1 MPRIHFLEPFFS
13 LDKKV
18 AFLLLCLL
26 AFLLLFIKI
35 SFIENETAAFEFLAD
50 RPEGGILQ
58 TINALKLLTIPVV
71 YAWKFLVIGFVVWIG
86 CFMFGY
92 RVTYWQAWGVV
103 IIAEYIFLVP
113 ELLKIGYYLFLET
126 DPSYYSIRGFYPLS
140 LMNFFDYETLDKRYA
155 YPLRALNLFEPLY
168 WWLLAEGIHF
178 YARKSKKTA
187 WLIVGGSYILLFLA
201 WLLFY
206 IVVYK

>member
-1 MPRIHFLEPFFS
+1 M
-13 LDKKV
+13 
-18 AFLLLCLL
+18 LLCLL

-50 RPEGGILQ
+50 RPGGGILHAL
-58 TINALKLLTIPVV
+58 NALKLLTLPVV
-71 YAWKFLVIGFVVWIG
+71 YAWKFTVIGFVIWVG

-92 RVTYWQAWGVV
+92 RVTYGQAWGVAV
-103 IIAEYIFLVP
+103 MAEYVFLVP
-113 ELLKIGYYLFLET
+113 EVLKIGYYLFIET

-140 LMNFFDYETLDKRYA
+140 LMNFFDYQTIDKRFA

-168 WWLLAEGIHF
+168 WWLLAAGIHF
-178 YARKSKKTA
+178 YARKSMRMA
-187 WLIVGGSYILLFLA
+187 SFIVAGSYIFIFVL

-206 IVVYK
+206 IAVYK

>member
-1 MPRIHFLEPFFS
+1 VPSDHVPENFFS
-13 LDKKV
+13 IDKKM

-50 RPEGGILQ
+50 RPGGGILQ

-71 YAWKFLVIGFVVWIG
+71 YAWKFLVIGFVVWMG

-103 IIAEYIFLVP
+103 ILAEYIFLVP
-113 ELLKIGYYLFLET
+113 ELLKIGYYLFIER
-126 DPSYYSIRGFYPLS
+126 DPTYYSIRGFYPFS
-140 LMNFFDYETLDKRYA
+140 LMNFFDYETIDKRFA
-155 YPLRALNLFEPLY
+155 YPLRALNVFEPLY
-168 WWLLAEGIHF
+168 WWLLSEGIHF
-178 YARKSKKTA
+178 YARKSRTTA
-187 WLIVGGSYILLFLA
+187 RLIVAGSYIPLFIL

-206 IVVYK
+206 MVVYK

>member
-1 MPRIHFLEPFFS
+1 MPTNAFLEPF
-13 LDKKV
+13 LGIDKKV

-26 AFLLLFIKI
+26 SFMLLYVKI

-50 RPEGGILQ
+50 QPGGGILQ

-71 YAWKFLVIGFVVWIG
+71 YGWKFTVIGFVVWIG

-103 IIAEYIFLVP
+103 IMAEFVFLMP
-113 ELLKIGYYLFLET
+113 EVLKIGYYMFIET
-126 DPSYYSIRGFYPLS
+126 DPTYYNIRGFYPLS
-140 LMNFFDYETLDKRYA
+140 LMNFFDYETIDKRFA

-178 YARKSKKTA
+178 YARKSKKIA
-187 WLIVGGSYILLFLA
+187 WFIVAGSYILLFII

-206 IVVYK
+206 IAVYK

>member
-1 MPRIHFLEPFFS
+1 LPTNAFLEPF
-13 LDKKV
+13 LGIDKKV

-26 AFLLLFIKI
+26 SFMLLYVKI

-50 RPEGGILQ
+50 QPGGGILQ

-71 YAWKFLVIGFVVWIG
+71 YGWKFTVIGFVVWIG

-103 IIAEYIFLVP
+103 IMAEFVFLMP
-113 ELLKIGYYLFLET
+113 EVLKIGYYMFIET
-126 DPSYYSIRGFYPLS
+126 DPTYYNIRGFYPLS
-140 LMNFFDYETLDKRYA
+140 LMNFFDYETIDKRFA

-178 YARKSKKTA
+178 YARKSKKIA
-187 WLIVGGSYILLFLA
+187 WFIVAGSYILLFII

-206 IVVYK
+206 IAVYK